1 MPLYKMRND
10 AIRYQRFN
18 MHFHLEMKYIT
29 SQRYLTD
36 RKEKE
41 LIHVLKSNT
50 KTRYNFF
57 QGRSS
62 SNPIYWI
69 RERK

>member
-1 MPLYKMRND
+1 MRND
-10 AIRYQRFN
+10 AIKYQRFN
-18 MHFHLEMKYIT
+18 MQFHLEMKYIT
-29 SQRYLTD
+29 SQNYLTNI
-36 RKEKE
+36 KEKE

-57 QGRSS
+57 QRRSS

>member
-10 AIRYQRFN
+10 AIKYQWFN

-29 SQRYLTD
+29 SQRYLVD

-50 KTRYNFF
+50 KTEYNFF
-57 QGRSS
+57 QRRFSY
-62 SNPIYWI
+62 NPLD
-69 RERK
+69 

>member
-10 AIRYQRFN
+10 AIKYQWFN
-18 MHFHLEMKYIT
+18 MHFHLKVKYIT
-29 SQRYLTD
+29 SQRYLAD
-36 RKEKE
+36 IKEKE

-57 QGRSS
+57 SRAFFF
-62 SNPIYWI
+62 
-69 RERK
+69 